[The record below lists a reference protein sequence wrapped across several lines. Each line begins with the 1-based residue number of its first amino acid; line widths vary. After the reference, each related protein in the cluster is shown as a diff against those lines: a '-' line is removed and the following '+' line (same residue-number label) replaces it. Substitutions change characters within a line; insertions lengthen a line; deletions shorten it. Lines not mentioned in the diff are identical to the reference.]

1 MKAKPF
7 EEKAFHEASTPY
19 LVPTEHPWAA
29 PAPLPVQGLRILCV
43 AGSGDIPIYF
53 LSCGAGSLVAVDVS
67 VGACAM
73 AELKRAAYRGLDRQ
87 AFCRFFFE
95 GIGEAKDLWMTARD
109 PKHPAFSSRSAV
121 YALLRDDLGPEAR
134 RFFDPIMA
142 AHGGET
148 NPFEAFLRPTDRVH
162 LGLLPFL
169 LCDDAYGA
177 WAEGARRHFPI
188 VCSLLE
194 DFLAGTG
201 DSFHV
206 IYTSN
211 VVEYVRS
218 FLGMHFGLGAFR
230 KAMESLWKDMH
241 RVLFPKGFAVFYV
254 HQGLGTETFRRTL
267 KELAPPPS
275 LGYKTHLVP
284 INLRAPTLPSAVW
297 RHVLVL
303 FQKPPAPREMAVT
316 VG

>member
-7 EEKAFHEASTPY
+7 EKAFHEGSTPY

-29 PAPLPVQGLRILCV
+29 HSPLSVRGQRILCV

-73 AELKRAAYRGLDRQ
+73 AELKRAAYRRLSRH
-87 AFCRFFFE
+87 AFCRFFFH
-95 GIGEAKDLWMTARD
+95 GIAEAKALCMTAPD
-109 PKHPAFSSRSAV
+109 LKESGFDSRGAV
-121 YALLRDDLGPEAR
+121 YALLRDDLGPEAL
-134 RFFDPIMA
+134 RFFDVTMTT
-142 AHGGET
+142 HGDET
-148 NPFEAFLRPTDRVH
+148 NPFEAFLRPTDRLH

-169 LCDDAYGA
+169 LRDDAYGA

-188 VCSLLE
+188 VHSSLE
-194 DFLAGTG
+194 DFLAGAG

-211 VVEYVRS
+211 IVEYVRA
-218 FLGMHFGLGAFR
+218 FLGMQFGLGAFR

-241 RVLFPKGFAVFYV
+241 RVLCPEGFAVFYV
-254 HQGLGTETFRRTL
+254 HQGQGTDTFRRTL

-284 INLRAPTLPSAVW
+284 ITLRPPMLPSAVW
-297 RHVLVL
+297 RHVMVL
-303 FQKPPAPREMAVT
+303 FQKPRAPREMAVA